1 MKRLA
6 LATAF
11 MWAAN
16 LTIPGGASALRDDVF
31 TSVTQPANTLLVP
44 FDVTDGH
51 ETYIQVSNPH
61 GTSSSSAPKITTHW
75 AFWSDSCDHLLD
87 VSICLT
93 LEDTVV
99 VDPRKVSAQNQANE
113 AIGPVGDLSGERGFV
128 TVTAYAT
135 DEECGAPDVLGF
147 KLVDNAIVGL
157 VTLANDSTS
166 AAVGFDAIGL
176 GLDPSGTFVDLPDQL
191 LSPDAGDGFLDIQ
204 TPPDPRPRGRAGDLP
219 RGRRELREARGRDR
233 PDRQDRDRVGEPS
246 STRSRS
252 RSRFRTSASGA
263 PASRPCTRTAT
274 ILSSRRPSPS
284 TLGDLP
290 ADQHLRGLH
299 ARGRR

>member
-1 MKRLA
+1 
-6 LATAF
+6 

-135 DEECGAPDVLGF
+135 DEECGAPDVVGF

-176 GLDPSGTFVDLPDQL
+176 GLDPTGTFVDLPDQL
-191 LSPDAGDGFLDIQ
+191 LSPDSGDGFLDIQ
-204 TPPDPRPRGRAGDLP
+204 TLPIPDLEVAQVIYLAVAENSGKLAGEIGPIGKTVTASATFIDTLEIPLSLPNVSIGCARFASLHSNGEDPLVPPTVTIDSRDLP
-219 RGRRELREARGRDR
+219 LTNLRR
-233 PDRQDRDRVGEPS
+233 
-246 STRSRS
+246 
-252 RSRFRTSASGA
+252 
-263 PASRPCTRTAT
+263 
-274 ILSSRRPSPS
+274 
-284 TLGDLP
+284 
-290 ADQHLRGLH
+290 LH